1 MKVLYEFKRQQQAGP
16 ICPQSTLKG
25 MKIQALSRPLSVL
38 GSFEMHPAHFL
49 PFSKLL
55 QAGCCPIIKPSAT
68 LNFSEQAMEEQ
79 EAGEQRTQYKLHL
92 AGETASL
99 GRQPHRPLPPS
110 IPCCCFL
117 AWFLVCRRVCCVWH
131 ELNHQ

>member
-49 PFSKLL
+49 LFGKLL

-79 EAGEQRTQYKLHL
+79 EAGEQRTLSTNCIWWGK
-92 AGETASL
+92 
-99 GRQPHRPLPPS
+99 RPHWDVSRIALCLPV
-110 IPCCCFL
+110 FR
-117 AWFLVCRRVCCVWH
+117 AAAF
-131 ELNHQ
+131 